1 MAEPRYQ
8 RVAIVGVG
16 LIGGSLGLALKERK
30 LADTVVGVS
39 RTSKA
44 AANLCR
50 LGVVDEATQDL
61 AHGVKNADLVLVATP
76 VANIAPI
83 ILVIA
88 DKLGPNCLVTDAGST
103 KLGIVESVSQGLATS
118 ASPPQFIGSH
128 PLAGDHKSG
137 PESARADLF
146 EGAVTVITP
155 TATTSPEATV
165 RVTEFWESVGCRVH
179 SASPKQHDDLIAM
192 TSHLPH
198 VAAAAVAAVTP
209 EEALPLTATGWADTT
224 RVAAGSAG
232 LWRDILLS
240 NRRAIADGIEIL
252 ESELQAYRKALKEA
266 NAEELE
272 KLLEQGR
279 QRRNALGG

>member
-1 MAEPRYQ
+1 MADPRYQ
-8 RVAIVGVG
+8 RVVIVGVG
-16 LIGGSLGLALKERK
+16 LIGGSLGLALKERN
-30 LADTVVGVS
+30 LAGTVVGVS

-61 AHGVKNADLVLVATP
+61 QKGVMDADLVLVATP
-76 VANIAPI
+76 VANITPIVLEIAP
-83 ILVIA
+83 
-88 DKLGPNCLVTDAGST
+88 KLSPSCLVTDAGST
-103 KLGIVESVSQGLATS
+103 KLGIVEGVSQGLATL

-146 EGAVTVITP
+146 EDAVTVVTP
-155 TATTSPEATV
+155 TATTASATTT
-165 RVTEFWESVGCRVH
+165 RVTEFWESVGCRVQ
-179 SASPKQHDDLIAM
+179 SASPKQHDELLAM

-198 VAAAAVAAVTP
+198 VAAAALASVTP

-224 RVAAGSAG
+224 RVAAGAAE

-240 NRRAIADGIEIL
+240 NRKAIADGIESL
-252 ESELQAYRKALKEA
+252 ETELQAYRQALKEA
-266 NAEELE
+266 NAEELQ

-279 QRRNALGG
+279 QRRNALGS